1 MYKCGATY
9 HVSFNEPKTEGKC
22 DACGGDLYQR
32 ADDTEETVKQ
42 RLNAYHAQ
50 TQPLIDYY
58 NKRGIVATVLGV
70 GDIKAIFDKVAAAL
84 DKV

>member
-1 MYKCGATY
+1 MD
-9 HVSFNEPKTEGKC
+9 GKC

-32 ADDTEETVKQ
+32 ADDTEATVKQ

-70 GDIKAIFDKVAAAL
+70 GDIKTIFGEVVKAL